1 MTAYLETS
9 FLVSLY
15 SVDVNSTA
23 AVAAMRSVVAPFPLT
38 SFCELEVTNALQLRV
53 FRREITPSE
62 ARLSLAGLARDLA
75 SGVFHSVPTPASV
88 YEEALR
94 LARRHTAVIGT
105 RSLDL
110 LHVAAALT
118 LGVSALYTFDRRQAQ
133 LAHAAGLKTPIRVL

>member
-1 MTAYLETS
+1 LTVYLETS

-15 SVDVNSTA
+15 SVDANSA
-23 AVAAMRSVVAPFPLT
+23 AAIAAMRSVAAPFPLT

-62 ARLSLAGLARDLA
+62 AKLSLADLA
-75 SGVFHSVPTPASV
+75 ADLRSGVFHSVPTPASV

-105 RSLDL
+105 RPLDI
-110 LHVAAALT
+110 LHVAAAIT
-118 LGVSALYTFDRRQAQ
+118 LGVRTLYTFDRRQAQ
-133 LAHAAGLKTPIRVL
+133 LARAAGLKTPIRVP